1 ALPIRIIRILCKLF
15 GDPVANIFTYG
26 DPLVPYPCMKIH
38 DDKFALYLDFCL
50 ITETTSCSIALAL
63 LISFYYVF
71 EVRFGPHNRSSR
83 LLYGTAEPIIEQT
96 EQEQHASSDL
106 NSPGSTDTEN
116 QPSNDQNDD
125 NLSVATN
132 SKNEKRCNHLTN
144 AYPPPKPQRNSS
156 VMLQKEIT
164 SSIFLQTASNNNC
177 SRQTIINQIDQSSL
191 KQPCSIKQNTFAES
205 EEHHPHAKR
214 KRKQPESSSSS
225 TTTTTTTTKNSAR
238 LLAKRAR
245 ID

>member
-1 ALPIRIIRILCKLF
+1 MVKNLMETSTQPSILNENNSSLSKT
-15 GDPVANIFTYG
+15 AN
-26 DPLVPYPCMKIH
+26 K
-38 DDKFALYLDFCL
+38 
-50 ITETTSCSIALAL
+50 
-63 LISFYYVF
+63 
-71 EVRFGPHNRSSR
+71 
-83 LLYGTAEPIIEQT
+83 TAEPIIEQT